1 MTVEAREAAAVDA
14 PTPRRRRRLVGGLV
28 LAALVAVVA
37 AVLVPRL
44 GGPDSQPAVL
54 VGHRAPDLR
63 GPTLDGQAFDLA
75 DWRGSVVLV
84 NVWGSWCYPCRQEQP
99 LLASAYQAL
108 HPRGLRMVGIDV
120 RDPEGAAKAFLAQ
133 YGGSQDGTAPWP
145 SVVDPD
151 GAHAVDWGTYALP
164 ETYLVGRDGTVVAK
178 STGVVTPE
186 WIDQHV
192 VPLLGQAAP

>member
-1 MTVEAREAAAVDA
+1 MTVEAETALPVEDPR
-14 PTPRRRRRLVGGLV
+14 PRRRRRLVGGLV

-44 GGPDSQPAVL
+44 GGPDNQPAVL
-54 VGHRAPDLR
+54 VGHRAPSLQ
-63 GPTLDGQAFDLA
+63 GQTLDGGRFDLT

-99 LLASAYQAL
+99 LLASAYAAL
-108 HPRGLRMVGIDV
+108 QPRGLRMVGIDV
-120 RDPEGAAKAFLAQ
+120 RDPAGAAKAFLAQ
-133 YGGSQDGTAPWP
+133 YGGAAAGNAPWP

-164 ETYLVGRDGTVVAK
+164 ETYLIGPDGTVVAK
-178 STGVVTPE
+178 STGVVTPQ
-186 WIDQHV
+186 WIDEHV
-192 VPLLGQAAP
+192 VPLLGRAAP